1 MLQQSTLVYFFH
13 TPCLLSFVT
22 LTPALATDVPK
33 IETEKNKFYFY
44 SFNLQKIY
52 TREKVERKKK
62 QKERVNNWV
71 KGTPQQRTILFWD
84 LFSF

>member
-1 MLQQSTLVYFFH
+1 MYL
-13 TPCLLSFVT
+13 
-22 LTPALATDVPK
+22 K

-52 TREKVERKKK
+52 TRENVERKKK

-71 KGTPQQRTILFWD
+71 KGTPQQHTILFWD
-84 LFSF
+84 LSLIDKYYRYHTAYEPVSCMCQLEILMHWLF

>member
-1 MLQQSTLVYFFH
+1 M
-13 TPCLLSFVT
+13 
-22 LTPALATDVPK
+22 
-33 IETEKNKFYFY
+33 EKNKFYFY

-71 KGTPQQRTILFWD
+71 KGTPQQHTILFWD

>member
-1 MLQQSTLVYFFH
+1 MYL
-13 TPCLLSFVT
+13 
-22 LTPALATDVPK
+22 K

-52 TREKVERKKK
+52 TRENVERKKK

-71 KGTPQQRTILFWD
+71 KGTPQQHTILFWD
-84 LFSF
+84 LFFPSEMENKFN